1 MNFIKKYWFGSLIS
15 LIICCFLILFLLLII
30 SPKQDAKNRG
40 FIKCTQQMIED
51 IYDCNRKIWCSIK
64 AIGNNTLCDIGIVV
78 EGITLWIDD
87 KQSYP
92 WSNYIF
98 EPEITENSF
107 FDEEARQEY
116 LKNNPNVKNEMMR
129 LDKLRKDLEYDENNQ
144 KITKEMLPKG

>member
-30 SPKQDAKNRG
+30 SPKQDAKSRG